1 MTVQVI
7 QLNRIPAEVEEGLAD
22 GMYTANLS
30 GGKFSNVWM
39 DYTLEVT
46 QNKKL
51 KGNGG
56 VIGMTL
62 KESAL
67 ARWFLS
73 RPIVSKYS
81 AVFHQS
87 IASTKYEQ
95 HNHKHHSDTA
105 SKRQQYDMSVTKLV
119 NMFEANVIDPFDVGK
134 NVT

>member
-1 MTVQVI
+1 MTVQVK
-7 QLNRIPAEVEEGLAD
+7 QLNRIPAEVGEGLAD

-46 QNKKL
+46 QNNEL

-81 AVFHQS
+81 AV
-87 IASTKYEQ
+87 STKVLRLQ
-95 HNHKHHSDTA
+95 NMNNTTTSTTVTQNP
-105 SKRQQYDMSVTKLV
+105 KRQQYDKSVTKLV
-119 NMFEANVIDPFDVGK
+119 
-134 NVT
+134 